1 MPMGNV
7 LCTREC
13 GTPALGMVGMWAP
26 YMPMGNMPGK
36 ALAPITSR
44 EAMHS
49 TGLSSSFT
57 LTVEL
62 QLSRPNMSTGSV
74 LILSSSCEWL
84 FLT

>member
-1 MPMGNV
+1 MGSV
-7 LCTREC
+7 LCTKEC